1 MERFLAWVVTAM
13 FSWFFRLVAVPIFTL
28 AFRIGDK
35 VYFHSEALFWVIVF
49 LEGSTIL
56 GLLVTGIVF
65 GCNFVV
71 KASQKMCR
79 SVKGTRYTVIGIVC
93 IANYA
98 LLLFGAA
105 EEVAK
110 VPTAHICAYIAC
122 IFYNIALIVIGRTQA
137 KEDREAIP
145 EEEKTKASSPVQA
158 SGGTYSV
165 KNEFVDFLLSDNP
178 MLTRA
183 EAENF
188 YHVIMV
194 DRARG
199 KEAAIASFSDM
210 VHKIAE
216 GDLLRATFV
225 VSYLCGALAACEV
238 LTKEESDSLSEKYRN
253 ALLDLLEQERKEEQT
268 QA

>member
-13 FSWFFRLVAVPIFTL
+13 FSWFFRLIAGPIFAL

-35 VYFHSEALFWVIVF
+35 VYLYNESLFWVIVF

-56 GLLVTGIVF
+56 ALLVMGIVF

-79 SVKGTRYTVIGIVC
+79 SINGTRYTVIGIVC

-98 LLLFGAA
+98 AILLSAA
-105 EEVAK
+105 EGVVKA
-110 VPTAHICAYIAC
+110 PTAHICAYIAC

-137 KEDREAIP
+137 KEDREANP
-145 EEEKTKASSPVQA
+145 EEEKTKASSPAQT
-158 SGGTYSV
+158 SGGTYNV
-165 KNEFVDFLLSDNP
+165 KNEFIDFLLSDNP

-183 EAENF
+183 EAEDF

-238 LTKEESDSLSEKYRN
+238 LTKEESDSLSEKYKD
-253 ALLDLLEQERKEEQT
+253 ALLGLWEQERKEEQT

>member
-49 LEGSTIL
+49 LEGSAIL

-71 KASQKMCR
+71 KASQKICR

-105 EEVAK
+105 TGFVRA
-110 VPTAHICAYIAC
+110 PTAQICAYIAC
-122 IFYNIALIVIGRTQA
+122 IFYNIALIVIGRAYA
-137 KEDREAIP
+137 KEDREANLD
-145 EEEKTKASSPVQA
+145 EKGNGQ
-158 SGGTYSV
+158 
-165 KNEFVDFLLSDNP
+165 
-178 MLTRA
+178 
-183 EAENF
+183 
-188 YHVIMV
+188 
-194 DRARG
+194 
-199 KEAAIASFSDM
+199 
-210 VHKIAE
+210 
-216 GDLLRATFV
+216 
-225 VSYLCGALAACEV
+225 
-238 LTKEESDSLSEKYRN
+238 
-253 ALLDLLEQERKEEQT
+253 
-268 QA
+268 

>member
-49 LEGSTIL
+49 LEGSAIL

-71 KASQKMCR
+71 KASQKICR

-105 EEVAK
+105 TGFVRA
-110 VPTAHICAYIAC
+110 PTAQICAYIAC
-122 IFYNIALIVIGRTQA
+122 IFYNIALIVIGRAYA
-137 KEDREAIP
+137 KEDREANLG
-145 EEEKTKASSPVQA
+145 EKGNGQ
-158 SGGTYSV
+158 
-165 KNEFVDFLLSDNP
+165 
-178 MLTRA
+178 
-183 EAENF
+183 
-188 YHVIMV
+188 
-194 DRARG
+194 
-199 KEAAIASFSDM
+199 
-210 VHKIAE
+210 
-216 GDLLRATFV
+216 
-225 VSYLCGALAACEV
+225 
-238 LTKEESDSLSEKYRN
+238 
-253 ALLDLLEQERKEEQT
+253 
-268 QA
+268 

>member
-137 KEDREAIP
+137 KEDREA
-145 EEEKTKASSPVQA
+145 SSPVQA